1 MSFFLF
7 IKQFVDMLYPYK
19 ILDYGMVI
27 LVVLLLAYQIAL
39 VRPDFRNH
47 FSITDAI
54 MLAYGILLTVSWIR
68 SEGGYQTYFKVM
80 SAFLLYFV
88 GRIYYDRI
96 KECYGSLVLASY
108 LIVYLNLGKR
118 MWNFGMKLWLV
129 KDAGGDFYYNDT
141 DMAFAMILA
150 MVFIAMY
157 ARNSIIKLFTIFI
170 VCPYMVFFSDA
181 GIQMALMLAVYVVIG
196 IYIVELVLRNQRL
209 SGALLT
215 IMVIGLLGVV
225 VLLYAPVMGA
235 IAQESVAGI
244 FGSRLFD
251 LGNMYSRYG
260 EWQRVLQKCANGS
273 VLQHV
278 FGIDLGSHLVI
289 QSMYIKIYYAAGY
302 CGLLLALAA
311 IISVMHYVVKVE
323 DRKTFYLTVIMAILL
338 LGSGVAVNSMES
350 TQMSWF
356 PMLFAGMV
364 ISSVQAQKGRIVG
377 IVTGTIRPAS
387 QMGQLV
393 VRDEKERLEQ
403 YLQGLRPLIES
414 EAFSKLI
421 FAENSNYGGDI
432 FEGLQQSAEEHQ
444 TNLEYLSFQGNA
456 EQACI
461 HGKGYGEG
469 EIMKYVFQHS
479 ELLKNEP
486 YFVKI
491 TGRLQIDNI
500 ARLTS
505 RLKKSGTYFNIP
517 NPTRR
522 DIYDT
527 RIYAMPVKQFEEY
540 FENEYERVMD
550 RDGVFLEHVYTGILR
565 DNNIYVSN
573 FPLYPRIRGISGSG
587 GLAYDY
593 TEWKCK
599 VKDLLCKMNYYK
611 VKE

>member
-7 IKQFVDMLYPYK
+7 IKQFVDMLYPYQV
-19 ILDYGMVI
+19 LDYLMVI
-27 LVVLLLAYQIAL
+27 LVLVLLAYQVAL
-39 VRPDFRNH
+39 VRPDIRGH
-47 FSITDAI
+47 FSVTDGI
-54 MLAYGILLTVSWIR
+54 VVVLAVLVTFSWIR
-68 SEGGYQTYFKVM
+68 SDGGYQTYFKVL
-80 SAFLLYFV
+80 SAFLIYFV

-96 KECYGSLVLASY
+96 KECFGSLVLASY
-108 LIVYLNLGKR
+108 LIIYLNLGR
-118 MWNFGMKLWLV
+118 RIWSFGTKLLLV

-157 ARNSIIKLFTIFI
+157 AKNSVWKLFTIFI
-170 VCPYMVFFSDA
+170 VCPYMVFCSDA
-181 GIQMALMLAVYVVIG
+181 GIQMALMLAVYAVIG
-196 IYIVELVLRNQRL
+196 IYILELILRNQRF
-209 SGALLT
+209 SGILLT
-215 IMVIGLLGVV
+215 VMIAGLLGAI
-225 VLLYAPVMGA
+225 LFLYAPVMVEVDQSR
-235 IAQESVAGI
+235 IAGVFESR
-244 FGSRLFD
+244 FFD
-251 LGNMYSRYG
+251 FTNMYGRYA
-260 EWQRVLQKCANGS
+260 EWGQIIEKCAKGTWFQHLFGMDIGS
-273 VLQHV
+273 K
-278 FGIDLGSHLVI
+278 LVI
-289 QSMYIKIYYAAGY
+289 QSMYIKIYYATGS
-302 CGLLLALAA
+302 CGLLFALLA

-323 DRKTFYLTVIMAILL
+323 DRKTFYLAVIMAILL

-364 ISSVQAQKGRIVG
+364 ISSVQTQRRRMVG
-377 IVTGTIRPAS
+377 IVTGTIRPSS

-393 VRDEKERLEQ
+393 IRDEKERLEQ
-403 YLQGLRPLIES
+403 YLQGLYLLIES
-414 EAFSKLI
+414 EAFSKII
-421 FAENSNYGGDI
+421 FAENSNFGGDI
-432 FEGLQQSAEEHQ
+432 SEALQQSAREHQ
-444 TNLEYLSFQGNA
+444 TDLEYLSFQGNV
-456 EQACI
+456 EQACL

-486 YFVKI
+486 YFVKM

-500 ARLTS
+500 AQLTS
-505 RLKKSGTYFNIP
+505 RFKKSGTYFNIP

-540 FENEYERVMD
+540 FENEYEHVMD
-550 RDGVFLEHVYTGILR
+550 RDGVFLEHVYTGILKEHK
-565 DNNIYVSN
+565 IYVSN
-573 FPLYPRIRGISGSG
+573 FPRYPRIRGISGSG

-599 VKDLLCKMNYYK
+599 VKDLLCKVNYYK

>member
-7 IKQFVDMLYPYK
+7 IKQFVDMLYPYQ

-27 LVVLLLAYQIAL
+27 LVILLLAYQIAL
-39 VRPDFRNH
+39 VRPDFRSH

-54 MLAYGILLTVSWIR
+54 MSAYGILLTVSWLR
-68 SEGGYQTYFKVM
+68 SAGGYQTYFKVM

-118 MWNFGMKLWLV
+118 IWNFGIKLWLV

-141 DMAFAMILA
+141 DMAFALILA

-157 ARNSIIKLFTIFI
+157 ARNSIIKLITIFI

-181 GIQMALMLAVYVVIG
+181 GIQMALMLAVYAVIG

-225 VLLYAPVMGA
+225 VLLYAPVIGV
-235 IAQESVAGI
+235 IDKESVAGM

-260 EWQRVLQKCANGS
+260 EWQRILQKCANGS

-278 FGIDLGSHLVI
+278 FGIDLGSRLVI
-289 QSMYIKIYYAAGY
+289 QSMYIKIYYATGY
-302 CGLLLALAA
+302 CGLLLALSA

-377 IVTGTIRPAS
+377 IVTGTIRPS
-387 QMGQLV
+387 LQMGQLV

-403 YLQGLRPLIES
+403 YLQSIRSLIEA
-414 EAFSKLI
+414 EAFKKVI
-421 FAENSNYGGDI
+421 FAENSNYGCDAL
-432 FEGLQQSAEEHQ
+432 EGLQIAADEHQ
-444 TNLEYLSFQGNA
+444 VELECLSFQGNT

-469 EIMKYVFQHS
+469 EIMDYVFQHS
-479 ELLKNEP
+479 QLLKNEP

-500 ARLTS
+500 TAIAA
-505 RLKKSGTYFNIP
+505 RLKKTRTYFNIP
-517 NPTRR
+517 NKTKRE
-522 DIYDT
+522 IYDT
-527 RIYAMPVKQFEEY
+527 RIYGMPVKQFEKDFLKEY
-540 FENEYERVMD
+540 GHVMD
-550 RDGVFLEHVYTGILR
+550 GQGIYLEHVYTKILKKCGIKV
-565 DNNIYVSN
+565 YN

-587 GLAYDY
+587 GAIYGY

-599 VKDLLCKMNYYK
+599 IKDLLSKVNYYK
-611 VKE
+611 VKG